1 MTDPAPRSPRQVVE
15 DHLAA
20 VQGGDPVAMA
30 ADYAP
35 DALLV
40 RHDAS
45 YEGAVLIAEYF
56 TSVPGRL
63 GGGEVRFGER
73 RDEGGS
79 RISVRWRIAGGPG
92 NGTSGRDTFT
102 VTGGLITHQTVAFD
116 DADF

>member
-1 MTDPAPRSPRQVVE
+1 MTDPAARSPREVIE

-20 VQGGDPVAMA
+20 VLTGDPAAMV

-45 YEGAVLIAEYF
+45 YEGTAVIAEYF
-56 TSVPGRL
+56 TSVPRRL
-63 GGGEVRFGER
+63 GSGEVQFGER
-73 RDEGGS
+73 RHEGEG

-92 NGTSGRDTFT
+92 DGTSGRDTFT
-102 VTGGLITHQTVAFD
+102 VTGGLIVHQTVTLD
-116 DADF
+116 NADF